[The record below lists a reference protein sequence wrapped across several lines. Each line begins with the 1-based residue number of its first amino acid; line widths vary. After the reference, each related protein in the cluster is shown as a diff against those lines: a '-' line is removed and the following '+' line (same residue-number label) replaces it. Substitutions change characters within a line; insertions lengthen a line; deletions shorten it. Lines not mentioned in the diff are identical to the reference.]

1 MKQIG
6 DMLYD
11 SIDAGKMQITE
22 VTAVQIDSDLILIYP
37 YFLKFSH
44 R

>member
-1 MKQIG
+1 MKIN
-6 DMLYD
+6 
-11 SIDAGKMQITE
+11 KKTE
-22 VTAVQIDSDLILIYP
+22 VTAALSDSDLILIYP

>member
-1 MKQIG
+1 MKIN
-6 DMLYD
+6 
-11 SIDAGKMQITE
+11 KRTE
-22 VTAVQIDSDLILIYP
+22 VTAAQTDSDLIFIFP

>member
-1 MKQIG
+1 MKIN
-6 DMLYD
+6 
-11 SIDAGKMQITE
+11 KKTE
-22 VTAVQIDSDLILIYP
+22 VTAAPTDSDLILIYP

>member
-1 MKQIG
+1 MKIN
-6 DMLYD
+6 
-11 SIDAGKMQITE
+11 KKTE
-22 VTAVQIDSDLILIYP
+22 VTAAQTDSDIIFISP